1 MGFKHNMQGKCHSG
15 YCGLKEKSGS
25 SHQAQEKRSLNSSS
39 AYCPSMEI
47 KVAVQDYLECLKK
60 KKNSLFAFYILL
72 FVGEFSPQNSGIL
85 YT

>member
-1 MGFKHNMQGKCHSG
+1 MQGKCHSG

-25 SHQAQEKRSLNSSS
+25 SHKAQEKRSLNSSS

-60 KKNSLFAFYILL
+60 KKVYLRFIFYYLWESLVLKTQDTL
-72 FVGEFSPQNSGIL
+72 HLTE
-85 YT
+85 